1 MMAMILAAGRGERM
15 RPLTDH
21 VPKPL
26 VEVGGKPLI
35 VWHLERLAAA
45 GFREIVINVSH
56 LGAQIEQA
64 LGSGRAWGH
73 SIKFSREPEPLDTA
87 GALAFARAQ
96 LGEQPF
102 LLANGDVY
110 CEYPLAR
117 LRALGLGKSLA
128 HLVLVPNP
136 AFRTDG
142 DFSLED
148 GCVGNRAAPRYTYAG
163 LAVISPRLVSAVDAG
178 AKAGL
183 APLLRSNAEA
193 GRVSGELYAGLWADV
208 GTSERRAALDARL
221 RAARAETRTT
231 R

>member
-1 MMAMILAAGRGERM
+1 MKAMILAAGRGERL
-15 RPLTDH
+15 RPLTDRL
-21 VPKPL
+21 PKPL
-26 VEVGGKPLI
+26 IEVGGKPLV

-45 GFREIVINVSH
+45 GIREIVINVSH

-64 LGSGRAWGH
+64 LGTGQAWGL
-73 SIKFSREPEPLDTA
+73 SITFSREPDPLETA

-96 LGEQPF
+96 LGERPF

-117 LRALGLGKSLA
+117 LRERRLGERLA

-136 AFRTDG
+136 AFRAAG

-148 GCVGNRAAPRYTYAG
+148 GCVGNRSAPRYTYAG
-163 LAVISPRLVSAVDAG
+163 LALISPQLVNALAAG

-183 APLLRSNAEA
+183 TPLLRSNAEA
-193 GRVSGELYAGLWADV
+193 GRVSGELYAGIWADV
-208 GTSERRAALDARL
+208 GTAERRAALDAQL
-221 RAARAETRTT
+221 RRAPADMGTT
-231 R
+231 Q

>member
-1 MMAMILAAGRGERM
+1 MKAMILAAGRGERL
-15 RPLTDH
+15 RPLTDRL
-21 VPKPL
+21 PKPL
-26 VEVGGKPLI
+26 IEVGGKPLV

-45 GFREIVINVSH
+45 GIREIVINVSH

-64 LGSGRAWGH
+64 LGTGQAWGQ
-73 SIKFSREPEPLDTA
+73 SITFSREPEPLETA
-87 GALAFARAQ
+87 GALAFARSQ

-117 LRALGLGKSLA
+117 LRERQLGERLA

-136 AFRTDG
+136 AFRAGG

-163 LAVISPRLVSAVDAG
+163 LALISPQLVDPVAAG
-178 AKAGL
+178 ATAGL
-183 APLLRSNAEA
+183 APLLRSSAEA
-193 GRVSGELYAGLWADV
+193 GRVSGELYAGMWADV
-208 GTSERRAALDARL
+208 GTPERRAALDAQL

-231 R
+231 Q

>member
-1 MMAMILAAGRGERM
+1 MILAAGRGERL
-15 RPLTDH
+15 RPLTDRI
-21 VPKPL
+21 PKPL
-26 VEVGGKPLI
+26 IEVGGKPLI

-45 GFREIVINVSH
+45 GFREIVINLSH
-56 LGAQIEQA
+56 LGAQIEQT
-64 LGSGRAWGH
+64 LGTGEAWGH
-73 SIKFSREPEPLDTA
+73 SIRYSREPAPFETA
-87 GALAFARAQ
+87 GALAYARAQ

-117 LRALGLGKSLA
+117 LRALALGDRLA

-136 AFRTDG
+136 SFRAEG
-142 DFSLED
+142 DFSLDD

-163 LAVISPRLVSAVDAG
+163 LAVISPRLVGAVETG

-183 APLLRSNAEA
+183 APLLRLNAAA

-208 GTSERRAALDARL
+208 GTSERRAALDAQL
-221 RAARAETRTT
+221 RAAPAETRTT